1 MWQTMYG
8 TIARLR
14 VKPGMESALIEQ
26 LRAFDALEVP
36 GAIAEYLYHM
46 DTDPHEYYLVVLFQD
61 RATYMANAESPEQD
75 ARYRQMR
82 ALLESDPEWHDGE
95 IVFGSPVPGI

>member
-14 VKPGMESALIEQ
+14 VKPGMESALMEQ
-26 LRAFDALEVP
+26 LRAFEGLRVP
-36 GAIAEYLYHM
+36 GFITAHLYRM
-46 DTDPHEYYLVVLFQD
+46 DDDPQEYYMVVLFQD
-61 RATYMANAESPEQD
+61 RATYMSNAESSEQD

-95 IVFGSPVPGI
+95 VVIRIAATS